1 MIWSVLHNCCY
12 KNVVCNEIYCKQ
24 PAGAKWL
31 SFSFILWPARRKYI
45 HGIYCNGGG
54 QFLVEAPWTLV
65 PSRWHDGDHTK
76 THKMEI

>member
-31 SFSFILWPARRKYI
+31 SFSFILWSARRKYI
-45 HGIYCNGGG
+45 HGIYCNGGRQVG
-54 QFLVEAPWTLV
+54 GSAMDLGAKPVA
-65 PSRWHDGDHTK
+65 
-76 THKMEI
+76 